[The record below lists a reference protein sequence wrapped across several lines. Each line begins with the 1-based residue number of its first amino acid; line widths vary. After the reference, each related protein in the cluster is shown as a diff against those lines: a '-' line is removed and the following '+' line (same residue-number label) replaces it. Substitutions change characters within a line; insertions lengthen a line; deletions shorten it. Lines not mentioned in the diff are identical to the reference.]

1 MILDCSLGTLS
12 PLHPRMCKDQV
23 PIKHSGAAN
32 HPARRP
38 ALHPEHLFSLGRR
51 IAQVC
56 LGLGV
61 ILLTSC
67 GDTPQKTELNY
78 PETKTV
84 EHTDL
89 YFGQAVSD
97 PYRWLEDDLSDETA
111 DWVARQNEVTRG
123 YLDQI
128 PYRDELASRFA
139 KLLDYP
145 TESPPFKEGSWIYF
159 YRNNGTQNHSVLMR
173 QDDNGREEIFI
184 DPNHFSE
191 DATTSLAGVSFS
203 ESGRFLAYATSSAGS
218 DWRTVYVIDAET
230 RKELNPPLEH
240 VKFSGLSWVGDEGF
254 YYSSYEP
261 PGGSALSAKVN
272 QHLLYFHIVGTDQSN
287 DRLIFGAES
296 IEQRRYVSGRVSEDQ
311 QYLAIEGA
319 QTTAGNDLQIA
330 AIDRIVR
337 SEPRSKSQLSMVQT
351 SKDAAVEASKIGAE
365 KDVQPAAEWSQ
376 TQPHRIGRLVTIQDT
391 MSADTR
397 LIASEGDS
405 IFLYTNL
412 NAPNGRVVKTTLDRP
427 HAEQWVDVIPETD
440 SPLEVATGA
449 GYLFAHYLVDA
460 RSRLFQY
467 TMSGKRLREIP
478 LPGLGSASLPRGKES
493 DEALYYR
500 FTNYYTPST
509 IYRLDPESGESRV
522 HFRPEIAFD
531 PEAYVSTQVFYSSR
545 DGTQVPMIIT
555 HKKDRDPSIPAPL
568 MLYGYG
574 GFDISLTPSFSSAV
588 GLWLSLGGI
597 YAVPNLRGGGEF
609 GKTWHLSGT
618 KMQKQNVFEDF
629 IAAAEYVIDQ
639 GYTDSSKLAIR
650 GRSNGGLLVG
660 AVMTQRPDLMKVAL
674 PGVGVMDMLRYH
686 RFTAGAGWA
695 YDYGTSEDDAEMFK
709 YLKHYSPVHSL
720 KPGVTYPATLV
731 TTADHDDRVVPAHS
745 FKFAATLQASHAGDA
760 PTLIRIETGAGHGS
774 GTSLAKR
781 IQQTADEYAFT
792 LHNLGVAQLEPVRG
806 E

>member
-1 MILDCSLGTLS
+1 MILNRCLGWLNPKHLKRYT
-12 PLHPRMCKDQV
+12 DQV
-23 PIKHSGAAN
+23 PNRCSGPSN
-32 HPARRP
+32 GSLRRP
-38 ALHPEHLFSLGRR
+38 APRR
-51 IAQVC
+51 EPFFTLSRLIPHVC
-56 LGLGV
+56 LALSV
-61 ILLTSC
+61 ILLASC
-67 GDTPQKTELNY
+67 SDAPQQTELKY

-111 DWVARQNEVTRG
+111 DWVSRQNKVTRG

-145 TESPPFKEGSWIYF
+145 TESSPFEEGAWIYF

-173 QDDNGREEIFI
+173 RDNTGKEEVFI
-184 DPNHFSE
+184 DPNQFSE

-203 ESGRFLAYATSSAGS
+203 ESGQFVAYATSSAGS
-218 DWRTVYVIDAET
+218 DWRTVYVIEAET
-230 RKELNPPLEH
+230 KKELNPPLKH

-261 PGGSALSAKVN
+261 PQGSALSAKVD
-272 QHLLYFHIVGTDQSN
+272 QHLLYFHTVGADQSR
-287 DRLIFGAES
+287 DKLIFGAEPT
-296 IEQRRYVSGRVSEDQ
+296 EQRRYISGRVSEDQ

-319 QTTAGNDLQIA
+319 QTTAGNDLKIA
-330 AIDRIVR
+330 RLD
-337 SEPRSKSQLSMVQT
+337 QL
-351 SKDAAVEASKIGAE
+351 D
-365 KDVQPAAEWSQ
+365 
-376 TQPHRIGRLVTIQDT
+376 RLVILQETF
-391 MSADTR
+391 SADTR
-397 LIASEGDS
+397 LIASKDDS
-405 IFLYTNL
+405 IFLYTNH
-412 NAPNGRVVKTTLDRP
+412 NAPNGRVVRATLDQPR
-427 HAEQWVDVIPETD
+427 AEQWVDVIPETD
-440 SPLEVATGA
+440 APLEVATGA

-467 TMSGKRLREIP
+467 TMSGQRLREIP

-500 FTNYYTPST
+500 FTNYSTPST
-509 IYRLDPESGESRV
+509 IYHLDPESGESRV
-522 HFRPEIAFD
+522 YFRPEIAFD

-555 HKKDRDPSIPAPL
+555 HRKDRDSSVPAPL

-597 YAVPNLRGGGEF
+597 YAVPNLRGGGEY
-609 GKTWHLSGT
+609 GKAWHLSGT
-618 KMQKQNVFEDF
+618 KLQKQNVFEDF
-629 IAAAEYVIDQ
+629 IAAAEYLIDQ
-639 GYTDSSKLAIR
+639 GYTDSNKLAIR

-695 YDYGTSEDDAEMFK
+695 YDYGTSEDNAEMFE
-709 YLKHYSPVHSL
+709 YLKRYSPVHSL
-720 KPGVTYPATLV
+720 KPGVKYPATLV

-745 FKFAATLQASHAGDA
+745 FKFAATLQASHAGDT
-760 PTLIRIETGAGHGS
+760 PTLIRIETGAGHGA

-792 LHNLGVAQLEPVRG
+792 LHNLGVTQLEPVRG

>member
-1 MILDCSLGTLS
+1 MILNRCLGRLN
-12 PLHPRMCKDQV
+12 PINLKRYADQV
-23 PIKHSGAAN
+23 PNHCSGPSN
-32 HPARRP
+32 GSLRRP
-38 ALHPEHLFSLGRR
+38 APRREQFFTRGRL
-51 IAQVC
+51 IPHVC
-56 LGLGV
+56 LAFSV
-61 ILLTSC
+61 ILLASC
-67 GDTPQKTELNY
+67 TDAPQQNELKY

-111 DWVARQNEVTRG
+111 DWVSRQNKVTRG

-145 TESPPFKEGSWIYF
+145 TESSPFEEGSWVYF

-173 QDDNGREEIFI
+173 RDNNGQEEVFI
-184 DPNHFSE
+184 DPNQFSE

-203 ESGRFLAYATSSAGS
+203 ESGQFVAYATSSAGS
-218 DWRTVYVIDAET
+218 DWRTVYVIEAET
-230 RKELNPPLEH
+230 KKELNPPLKH

-261 PGGSALSAKVN
+261 PQGSALSAKVD
-272 QHLLYFHIVGTDQSN
+272 QHLLYFHAVGADQSS
-287 DRLIFGAES
+287 DKLIFGAEPT
-296 IEQRRYVSGRVSEDQ
+296 EQRRYISGRVSEDQ

-319 QTTAGNDLQIA
+319 QTTAGNDLKIA
-330 AIDRIVR
+330 RLD
-337 SEPRSKSQLSMVQT
+337 QL
-351 SKDAAVEASKIGAE
+351 D
-365 KDVQPAAEWSQ
+365 
-376 TQPHRIGRLVTIQDT
+376 RLVTLQET
-391 MSADTR
+391 FSADTR
-397 LIASEGDS
+397 LIASEGDA
-405 IFLYTNL
+405 ILLYTNH
-412 NAPNGRVVKTTLDRP
+412 NAPNGRVVRATLNQPR
-427 HAEQWVDVIPETD
+427 AEQWVDVIPETD
-440 SPLEVATGA
+440 APLEVATGA

-460 RSRLFQY
+460 RSRLYQY
-467 TMSGKRLREIP
+467 TMSGQRLREIP

-493 DEALYYR
+493 DVALYYR
-500 FTNYYTPST
+500 FTNYSTPST

-522 HFRPEIAFD
+522 YFRPEIAFD

-555 HKKDRDPSIPAPL
+555 HRKDRDPSVPAPL

-597 YAVPNLRGGGEF
+597 YAVPNLRGGGEY
-609 GKTWHLSGT
+609 GKAWHLSGT
-618 KMQKQNVFEDF
+618 KLQKQNVFEDF
-629 IAAAEYVIDQ
+629 IAAAEYLIDQ

-695 YDYGTSEDDAEMFK
+695 YDYGTSEDNAEMFE

-720 KPGVTYPATLV
+720 KPGVKYPATLV

-745 FKFAATLQASHAGDA
+745 FKFAATLQASHAGDT
-760 PTLIRIETGAGHGS
+760 PTLIRIETGAGHGA

-792 LHNLGVAQLEPVRG
+792 LYNLGVTQLEPIRG

>member
-1 MILDCSLGTLS
+1 
-12 PLHPRMCKDQV
+12 MCKDQV

-32 HPARRP
+32 HPARQP

-56 LGLGV
+56 LALSV

-184 DPNHFSE
+184 DPNQFSE

-203 ESGRFLAYATSSAGS
+203 VSGRFLAYATSSAGS
-218 DWRTVYVIDAET
+218 DWRTVYVIEAET
-230 RKELNPPLEH
+230 KKELNPPLKH

-261 PGGSALSAKVN
+261 PQGSALSAKVD
-272 QHLLYFHIVGTDQSN
+272 QHLLYFHTVDADQSS
-287 DRLIFGAES
+287 DKLIFGAEPT
-296 IEQRRYVSGRVSEDQ
+296 EQRRYISGRVSEDQ

-319 QTTAGNDLQIA
+319 QTTAGNDLKIA
-330 AIDRIVR
+330 RLD
-337 SEPRSKSQLSMVQT
+337 QL
-351 SKDAAVEASKIGAE
+351 D
-365 KDVQPAAEWSQ
+365 
-376 TQPHRIGRLVTIQDT
+376 RLVILQETF
-391 MSADTR
+391 SADTR
-397 LIASEGDS
+397 LIASEGDA
-405 IFLYTNL
+405 IFLYTNH
-412 NAPNGRVVKTTLDRP
+412 NAPNGRVVRATLNQPR
-427 HAEQWVDVIPETD
+427 AEQWVDVIPETD
-440 SPLEVATGA
+440 APLEVATGA

-460 RSRLFQY
+460 RSRLYQY
-467 TMSGKRLREIP
+467 TMSGQRLREIP

-500 FTNYYTPST
+500 FTNYSTPST

-522 HFRPEIAFD
+522 YFRPEIAFD

-555 HKKDRDPSIPAPL
+555 HRKDRDPSVPAPL

-574 GFDISLTPSFSSAV
+574 GFDISLTPSFSSSV

-597 YAVPNLRGGGEF
+597 YAVPNLRGGGEY
-609 GKTWHLSGT
+609 GKAWHLSGT
-618 KMQKQNVFEDF
+618 KLQKQNVFEDF
-629 IAAAEYVIDQ
+629 IAAAEYLIDQ
-639 GYTDSSKLAIR
+639 GYTDSNKLAIR

-695 YDYGTSEDDAEMFK
+695 YDYGTSEDNAEMFE

-720 KPGVTYPATLV
+720 KPGVKYPATLV

-745 FKFAATLQASHAGDA
+745 FKFAATLQASHAGDT
-760 PTLIRIETGAGHGS
+760 PTLIRIETGAGHGA

-792 LHNLGVAQLEPVRG
+792 LYNLGVTQLEPIRG

>member
-1 MILDCSLGTLS
+1 MILNRCLGWLNPKQLKRYT
-12 PLHPRMCKDQV
+12 DQV
-23 PIKHSGAAN
+23 PNRCSGTAN
-32 HPARRP
+32 RPLRRP
-38 ALHPEHLFSLGRR
+38 ATRREPFSTLSRVILH
-51 IAQVC
+51 VC
-56 LGLGV
+56 LALSV
-61 ILLTSC
+61 ILLASC
-67 GDTPQKTELNY
+67 SDAPQQAELKY

-89 YFGQAVSD
+89 YFGQTVSD

-111 DWVARQNEVTRG
+111 DWVSRQNKVTRG

-145 TESPPFKEGSWIYF
+145 TESSPFEEGHWVYF

-173 QDDNGREEIFI
+173 RDNTGQEEVFI
-184 DPNHFSE
+184 DPNQFSE

-203 ESGRFLAYATSSAGS
+203 ESGQFVAYATSSAGS
-218 DWRTVYVIDAET
+218 DWRTVYVIEAET
-230 RKELNPPLEH
+230 KKELNPPLKH

-261 PGGSALSAKVN
+261 PQGSALSAKVD
-272 QHLLYFHIVGTDQSN
+272 QHLLYFHTVGADQSN
-287 DRLIFGAES
+287 DQLIFGAQPT
-296 IEQRRYVSGRVSEDQ
+296 EQRRYISGRVSEDQ

-319 QTTAGNDLQIA
+319 QTTAGNDLKIA
-330 AIDRIVR
+330 LIDRIVR
-337 SEPRSKSQLSMVQT
+337 SEPRSVSMLSVVQNST
-351 SKDAAVEASKIGAE
+351 SASVETSSIGAGE
-365 KDVQPAAEWSQ
+365 RAEHNEGLSG
-376 TQPHRIGRLVTIQDT
+376 TQSHRIGRLVTIQDA

-397 LIASEGDS
+397 LIASEGDA
-405 IFLYTNL
+405 ILLYTNH
-412 NAPNGRVVKTTLDRP
+412 NAPNGRVVRATLDQPR
-427 HAEQWVDVIPETD
+427 AEQWVDVIPETD
-440 SPLEVATGA
+440 APLEVATGA

-460 RSRLFQY
+460 RSRLYQY
-467 TMSGKRLREIP
+467 TMSGQRLREIP

-500 FTNYYTPST
+500 FTNYSTPST

-522 HFRPEIAFD
+522 YFRPEIAFD

-555 HKKDRDPSIPAPL
+555 HRKDRDPSVPAPL

-574 GFDISLTPSFSSAV
+574 GFDISLTPSFSSSV

-597 YAVPNLRGGGEF
+597 YAVPNLRGGGEY
-609 GKTWHLSGT
+609 GKAWHLSGT
-618 KMQKQNVFEDF
+618 KLQKQNVFEDF
-629 IAAAEYVIDQ
+629 IAAAEYLIDQ

-695 YDYGTSEDDAEMFK
+695 YDYGTSDDNAEMFE

-720 KPGVTYPATLV
+720 KPGVKYPATLV

-745 FKFAATLQASHAGDA
+745 FKFAATLQASHAGDT
-760 PTLIRIETGAGHGS
+760 PTLIRIETGAGHGA

-792 LHNLGVAQLEPVRG
+792 LHNLGVTQLEPVRG